1 MQSWVKY
8 EVHRHRF
15 ERFKRQIIRLQ
26 SHFRRKKSINRVK
39 RMKRNL
45 RILQNAVYIFLIH
58 RRNRLLCVI
67 RIQKTLR
74 GLFAR
79 RKLFALKFRKM
90 WTKLTRLCAEKGNQL
105 IRMRLVAE
113 QRRKIRQAE
122 LEAAE
127 HETRMQ
133 MERMERERIANKLE
147 EELRRNSASI
157 TIQSLVRGFLQRRW
171 YQKLLAIN
179 EVIDVPSPKIDATS
193 PKIDLPTIP
202 EEVCKLQRHLKCFT
216 N

>member
-1 MQSWVKY
+1 
-8 EVHRHRF
+8 
-15 ERFKRQIIRLQ
+15 
-26 SHFRRKKSINRVK
+26 
-39 RMKRNL
+39 
-45 RILQNAVYIFLIH
+45 
-58 RRNRLLCVI
+58 
-67 RIQKTLR
+67 
-74 GLFAR
+74 
-79 RKLFALKFRKM
+79 M